1 MLAFRTAV
9 PRVGILASTRNHK
22 LQGALNGTMTQDY
35 FDSQALAD
43 LLQVTTSQVVRM
55 ADRGRIPGRKVAGEW
70 RFSRAEIHHWVEE
83 TIGASDLNDLA
94 KIEKWLHVN
103 GETAEARVAHWLRPE
118 TIGCPM
124 DARTRSSVIQEMVE
138 MVVATGLLWD
148 GSKMREA
155 VRDREHL
162 HPTALDNGVALL
174 HPRRPLASIMAEP
187 VLAVGRTNQ
196 GIAFG
201 GPRGELTDV
210 FFLICSVDDTGH
222 LQMLARLSRM
232 LADPGF
238 LDSVRTD
245 MESSALHYWICRYEE
260 QMDSDST

>member
-1 MLAFRTAV
+1 VLAVRAEDPHV
-9 PRVGILASTRNHK
+9 RIPASTRNDH
-22 LQGALNGTMTQDY
+22 LQGTLNGTMTQDY
-35 FDSQALAD
+35 FDIQTLAE
-43 LLQVTTSQVVRM
+43 LLQVPASQIVRM
-55 ADRGRIPGRKVAGEW
+55 ADRGRIPGRKVTGKW

-94 KIEKWLHVN
+94 NIEKWLHVN
-103 GETAEARVAHWLRPE
+103 AEAAEARVAHWLRPE
-118 TIGCPM
+118 TIACPM
-124 DARTRSSVIQEMVE
+124 DARTRSSVIQQMVE

-174 HPRRPLASIMAEP
+174 HPRRPLASILAEP
-187 VLAVGRTNQ
+187 VLAIGRTNQ
-196 GIAFG
+196 GIPFG
-201 GPRGELTDV
+201 GPRGELTDI

-245 MESSALHYWICRYEE
+245 MESAALHYWICRYEE

>member
-1 MLAFRTAV
+1 
-9 PRVGILASTRNHK
+9 
-22 LQGALNGTMTQDY
+22 MTQDDY
-35 FDSQALAD
+35 DIQSLAQ
-43 LLQVTTSQVVRM
+43 LLQVPAARVARM
-55 ADRGRIPGRKVAGEW
+55 ADRGRLPGRKVSGQW

-83 TIGASDLNDLA
+83 TIGASDLNDLE
-94 KIEKWLHVN
+94 KIEKWLESNTEVS
-103 GETAEARVAHWLRPE
+103 EARVGKWLRPE
-118 TIGCPM
+118 TIACPL
-124 DARTRSSVIQEMVE
+124 DARTRSSVIQQMVE
-138 MVVATGLLWD
+138 MVVNAGLLWD
-148 GSKMREA
+148 GNKMRDA

-174 HPRRPLASIMAEP
+174 HPRRPLASILAEP
-187 VLAVGRTNQ
+187 ALAIGRTEQ

-210 FFLICSVDDTGH
+210 FFLICSTDDTGH

-245 MESSALHYWICRYEE
+245 MESAALHYWICRYEE
-260 QMDSDST
+260 QMDTDST